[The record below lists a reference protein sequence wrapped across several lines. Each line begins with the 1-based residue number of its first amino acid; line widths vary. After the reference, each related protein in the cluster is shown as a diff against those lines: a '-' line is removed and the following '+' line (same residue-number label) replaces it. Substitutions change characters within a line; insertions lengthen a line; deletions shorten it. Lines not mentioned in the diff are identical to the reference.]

1 MLLIVSILGREGQSL
16 DLIVFQE
23 VLDVVAYVDRVLS
36 APHGS
41 LLLAGRAGVGRKS
54 AVRIVSA
61 LHGAKLVSFK
71 MGKAYNSK
79 NFKNDLKSVSP

>member
-1 MLLIVSILGREGQSL
+1 M

-41 LLLAGRAGVGRKS
+41 LLLVGRAGVGRKS

-71 MGKAYNSK
+71 MGKAYNLK
-79 NFKNDLKSVSP
+79 NFKNDLKSVSPWYL

>member
-1 MLLIVSILGREGQSL
+1 V
-16 DLIVFQE
+16 
-23 VLDVVAYVDRVLS
+23 
-36 APHGS
+36 
-41 LLLAGRAGVGRKS
+41 GRAGVGRTS

-71 MGKAYNSK
+71 MGKAYNLK